1 MALSSDQMG
10 IVRGSA
16 LALVIAGAALAAA
29 WAWLPAQAVGVS
41 PGFDAGERLAYALKT
56 GLPVFLWL
64 AIAIRGVSG
73 RRFKSPADIRGSAFA
88 PPSPELRVP
97 VAVLQNSLEQTVLFM
112 GAHLIL
118 AAVLRDGELVLL
130 PPMVVLY
137 MAGRVCFALGY
148 ARGASG
154 RAFGM
159 ALTAAPTIFGLVTAG
174 ALMGLGR

>member
-1 MALSSDQMG
+1 MG

-16 LALVIAGAALAAA
+16 LALAIAGATLAAA
-29 WAWLPAQAVGVS
+29 WAWLPAQSMGVA

-56 GLPVFLWL
+56 ALPVFLWL
-64 AIAIRGVSG
+64 AIAIRRVSG
-73 RRFKSPADIRGSAFA
+73 RRFISPADIRGSAFA
-88 PPSPELRVP
+88 SPSPALKVP
-97 VAVLQNSLEQTVLFM
+97 VAILQNSLEQTVLFM

-118 AAVLRDGELVLL
+118 AAVLRDRELVLL
-130 PPMVVLY
+130 PTMVLLY

-159 ALTAAPTIFGLVTAG
+159 ALTAGPTIFGLVTAG
-174 ALMGLGR
+174 VLMGLGR

>member
-1 MALSSDQMG
+1 MPLSPDQMG

-16 LALVIAGAALAAA
+16 LALAIAGATLAAA
-29 WAWLPAQAVGVS
+29 WAWLPAQSMGVA
-41 PGFDAGERLAYALKT
+41 PGFDAGERLVYALKT
-56 GLPVFLWL
+56 ALPVFLWL

-73 RRFKSPADIRGSAFA
+73 RRFTSPADIRGSAFA
-88 PPSPELRVP
+88 PPSPELKVP
-97 VAVLQNSLEQTVLFM
+97 VAILQNSLEQTVLFM

-130 PPMVVLY
+130 PTMVLLY
-137 MAGRVCFALGY
+137 MAGRVCFAVGY

-159 ALTAAPTIFGLVTAG
+159 ALTAGPTIFGLVTAG
-174 ALMGLGR
+174 VLMGLGR